1 MFFLLFG
8 FLELHAQ
15 FTYFNNRYNNDNW
28 SAALTI
34 LETDPGYIVCGVSGQ
49 VSNGYIFNRIVLT
62 SIDDEGNQV
71 WWKTYGEDFHNYY
84 AGWSRG
90 LLKTSDGGYILC
102 ASIEDLIRSVA
113 LLMKID
119 NNGDSLWSRIYGDT
133 ISPDY
138 SSTWFSVC
146 AQLPDKGFL
155 ITGDVYVSGDDGDI
169 LLIRTDS
176 LGNTI
181 WENTYG
187 ELHWIES
194 GFSIALLPDGNFLIG
209 IQRDRVG
216 ISTSRDPGLL
226 KVDSLGNI
234 IWIKYYGGVFDD
246 GQAQVILSR
255 DGNYLVGTVFAVH
268 QPNEDYPYHK
278 IWLFKT
284 DTEGNMLWERKYSDT
299 EFTGW
304 CSAVE
309 ELNDTSIIISGTGS
323 FADGFGSYGWILKT
337 KQNGDS
343 IWMRRYSHYPTFD
356 NHLNDLRI
364 TSDNGLIITGMT
376 LGEPEW
382 EQSIWVQKLDSIGC
396 DSVRCD
402 TTVGIIE
409 RQGGA
414 EAWEHGGLEIWP
426 NPARDQVHVRL
437 NMDLGRF
444 YRDLELEIYDIYGR
458 QLQANSF
465 SFPRRGG
472 GWEGGWNGWTI
483 DVSSFPPGVYIAIMK
498 NGLNVLDSRKFI
510 IAR

>member
-1 MFFLLFG
+1 MKRRLFMFFLLFG

-28 SAALTI
+28 SAALTN

-216 ISTSRDPGLL
+216 LTTSRDPGLL

-234 IWIKYYGGVFDD
+234 IWIKGRRRL
-246 GQAQVILSR
+246 IL
-255 DGNYLVGTVFAVH
+255 
-268 QPNEDYPYHK
+268 
-278 IWLFKT
+278 I
-284 DTEGNMLWERKYSDT
+284 
-299 EFTGW
+299 
-304 CSAVE
+304 
-309 ELNDTSIIISGTGS
+309 
-323 FADGFGSYGWILKT
+323 
-337 KQNGDS
+337 
-343 IWMRRYSHYPTFD
+343 
-356 NHLNDLRI
+356 
-364 TSDNGLIITGMT
+364 
-376 LGEPEW
+376 
-382 EQSIWVQKLDSIGC
+382 
-396 DSVRCD
+396 
-402 TTVGIIE
+402 
-409 RQGGA
+409 
-414 EAWEHGGLEIWP
+414 
-426 NPARDQVHVRL
+426 
-437 NMDLGRF
+437 
-444 YRDLELEIYDIYGR
+444 
-458 QLQANSF
+458 
-465 SFPRRGG
+465 
-472 GWEGGWNGWTI
+472 
-483 DVSSFPPGVYIAIMK
+483 
-498 NGLNVLDSRKFI
+498 
-510 IAR
+510 